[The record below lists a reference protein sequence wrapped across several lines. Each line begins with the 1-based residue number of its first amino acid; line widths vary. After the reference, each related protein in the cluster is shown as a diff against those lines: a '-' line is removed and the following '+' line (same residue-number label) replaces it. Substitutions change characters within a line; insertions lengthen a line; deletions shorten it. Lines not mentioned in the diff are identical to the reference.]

1 MRRDVDKIVFERP
14 KANRT
19 WASKTPREKAVILD
33 VQGDQINEGA
43 NHIRRKRQKMRN
55 SSLNV
60 LERFLVKRVGRPW
73 DTVYAEV
80 CAVADARSFTGAE
93 VRDYL
98 KDLVASDCWLE
109 GRTLMCRDWRGRT
122 QEVSG
127 LYIDPRSGLLLR
139 KEQMRKRKQQMKPI
153 PIPQHLN
160 K

>member
-1 MRRDVDKIVFERP
+1 MRQDVDKIVFERP

-33 VQGDQINEGA
+33 VQGDQINESA

-60 LERFLVKRVGRPW
+60 LERFLVKRIGRSW
-73 DTVYAEV
+73 DKVYAEV

-98 KDLVASDCWLE
+98 KALVAIDCWIE
-109 GRTLMCRDWRGRT
+109 ARKIMWHGSKGHPE
-122 QEVSG
+122 EVSG
-127 LYIDPRSGLLLR
+127 LYVHPQNGLLLR
-139 KEQMRKRKQQMKPI
+139 EKQMPKSAGVK
-153 PIPQHLN
+153 
-160 K
+160 